1 MLPDETPRQSGQA
14 TILIVDDETELRTLL
29 REVTIQAGYRCID
42 VPGAAEALALLA
54 NTPVDIVVTD
64 IRMPG
69 MSGTDLLH
77 KVKEQQYDSDVIV
90 LTGYVSDYSYEAIIA
105 DGAADFVRK
114 PCSTREFIMRV
125 KRVLSQRRVRQ
136 DRDRASRDLER
147 TLYELREAYLDTIQ
161 RLSIATEYKDVDTG
175 AHIVRMGQ
183 MSSMLAEWMGLA
195 PRVVHDIRYAA
206 PMHDVGKIGIPD
218 SILLKAGRLTP
229 AEFEIMKTHTT
240 IGGDILANPKSSILA
255 CAKEIALSHHECWN
269 GSGYP
274 LGLAGEDIPPVGRI
288 VKLVDVF
295 DALVSSRPYKNP
307 YPIDVALEIIRKERG
322 THFAPDLLD
331 LFVERLDELLEVRQ
345 SAGDVELP
353 PREEMVWSE
362 RDNALR
368 MGL

>member
-1 MLPDETPRQSGQA
+1 MLTDETHQRSEQA
-14 TILIVDDETELRTLL
+14 VILIVDDEAELRTLL
-29 REVTIQAGYRCID
+29 REVAVQAGYRCID
-42 VPGAAEALALLA
+42 ASGADEALEKLA
-54 NTPVDIVVTD
+54 DTPVDVVVTD

-77 KVKEQQYDSDVIV
+77 KVKERYDSDVIV
-90 LTGYVSDYSYEAIIA
+90 LTGYASDYSYEAIIE
-105 DGAADFVRK
+105 DGAVDFVRK

-125 KRVLSQRRVRQ
+125 RRVLTQRRVRQ
-136 DRDRASRDLER
+136 ERDRASGDLER
-147 TLYELREAYLDTIQ
+147 TLTELREAYLDTIQ

-175 AHIVRMGQ
+175 MHIVRMGR
-183 MSSMLAEWMGLA
+183 MSAMLAEWMGLA
-195 PRVVHDIRYAA
+195 PRVVNDIRYAA
-206 PMHDVGKIGIPD
+206 PIHDVGKIGIPD
-218 SILLKAGRLTP
+218 SILLKAGRLTS

-255 CAKEIALSHHECWN
+255 CAREIALAHHECWD

-274 LGLAGEDIPPVGRI
+274 LGLSGESIPPVGRI

-295 DALVSSRPYKNP
+295 DALVSSRPYKSP
-307 YPIDVALEIIRKERG
+307 YLVDVAVEIVRTERG

-331 LFVERLDELLEVRQ
+331 LFVKRIDELLEARK

-353 PREEMVWSE
+353 SREEMVWSE